1 MINVP
6 TLRSSQIN
14 RQIDEIQH
22 RRVPLTYRR
31 FSPAF
36 KQPDVTA
43 LLQSILLAQVGETA
57 SIPSIISSTTNSAF
71 SQSVNQLKQVPT
83 ILNHNSLTRAV
94 PTADTPTIV
103 PSGVAK
109 TGQPTLIPTS
119 VKTPTLAAA
128 AIETTQSPVSVA
140 DSFRDP
146 FQGLG
151 IMPKKTDAAQKKIA
165 SSISKN
171 IEQRKAFN
179 VKDRLNISHI
189 RQQTN
194 HPVHIEVTPRES
206 EILAIQAKSRDTED
220 QIQTLKDELNSGS
233 NTGQRHKNQ
242 VKSNL
247 LNTEGK
253 LENLKI
259 REQKLL
265 TDVKE
270 LNSNKDVSGGN
281 AAIEKQPRKRGG
293 ASKKK
298 KSSSNKV

>member
-6 TLRSSQIN
+6 ILRSSQIN

-43 LLQSILLAQVGETA
+43 LLQSILLAQVGET
-57 SIPSIISSTTNSAF
+57 SGIPSIISSTTNSAF
-71 SQSVNQLKQVPT
+71 SQSVNQLKPNPT

-94 PTADTPTIV
+94 PTADTPTII
-103 PSGVAK
+103 PSGVTI

-119 VKTPTLAAA
+119 VKTPTLTPNPQERTPSAGGRSTAAKGL
-128 AIETTQSPVSVA
+128 VSIA
-140 DSFRDP
+140 
-146 FQGLG
+146 
-151 IMPKKTDAAQKKIA
+151 KETDAAQNLIA
-165 SSISKN
+165 MSIPESIK
-171 IEQRKAFN
+171 QRNEFN

-194 HPVHIEVTPRES
+194 HPVHIEVTKRENM
-206 EILAIQAKSRDTED
+206 ILATQAKSRDMED
-220 QIQTLKDELNSGS
+220 QIQTLKDQLNKGS
-233 NTGQRHKNQ
+233 YIGQHHKNQ

-247 LNTEGK
+247 LNAEGR

-259 REQKLL
+259 QEQKLI

-270 LNSNKDVSGGN
+270 LNSNKDVSGVN
-281 AAIEKQPRKRGG
+281 AAIEKQPRKRGSG

-298 KSSSNKV
+298 KPSSKV